1 MRIQGVA
8 LGVLGSYNSGTP
20 HVPVALEDCVADIK
34 QSGVVTV
41 AAFFLLRETYA
52 PVLLARKVARLRKET
67 GNTAL
72 CSKLDTGLSEK
83 DAFLHSIIRP
93 AKMFIFSPIVAMMCV
108 YIAVAYGLLYILF
121 T

>member
-8 LGVLGSYNSGTP
+8 LGVLGSYSSGTP
-20 HVPVALEDCVADIK
+20 CSSGTRRLCVADIK
-34 QSGVVTV
+34 QSGIVTV
-41 AAFFLLRETYA
+41 AAFFLLQETYA
-52 PVLLARKVARLRKET
+52 PILLTRKVARLRKET

-83 DAFLHSIIRP
+83 DAFIHSIIRP
-93 AKMFIFSPIVAMMCV
+93 AKMFIFSPIVTLMCV

>member
-1 MRIQGVA
+1 M
-8 LGVLGSYNSGTP
+8 
-20 HVPVALEDCVADIK
+20 ADIK
-34 QSGVVTV
+34 QSGVITLIS
-41 AAFFLLRETYA
+41 FFLLRETYA
-52 PVLLARKVARLRKET
+52 PVLLTRKVARLRKET

-83 DAFLHSIIRP
+83 DAFLYNIVRP
-93 AKMFIFSPIVAMMCV
+93 AKMFIFSPIVTMMCV